1 LTLTK
6 HLNDFGHRIGS
17 IWRTLPTWQKL
28 STLAALALVIALAIL
43 ATSGSAAC
51 ATQADAEAQL
61 EVLMQDLQKQASD
74 GTLGLDTLAQRV
86 TRINTAAEA
95 FARTGDPEAYC
106 TALEALR

>member
-1 LTLTK
+1 MR
-6 HLNDFGHRIGS
+6 LNKFGHRMEAF
-17 IWRTLPTWQKL
+17 WRILSPWQKL
-28 STLAALALVIALAIL
+28 STLAAAALVIALVLL
-43 ATSGSAAC
+43 ATSGSSTC

-74 GTLGLDTLAQRV
+74 GTLGLEVLAQRV

-95 FARTGDPEAYC
+95 FARTGDHEAYC